1 MVGLFSHSP
10 PAAAGGSLTTAVVVV
25 VAVWG
30 VVVALRPRP
39 AHWGLTVAVAWRGA
53 VAVVDWITVVAADFA
68 AADFAAAVAIS
79 D

>member
-30 VVVALRPRP
+30 VVVALRP

-68 AADFAAAVAIS
+68 AAVAIS